1 MHEPAHVTHRNRNG
15 QTLFSARCPPL
26 ARPPADDGRYVG
38 VSQALRSY
46 MRRIHA
52 PLLRRPAVKA
62 AVLALFGGVFLL
74 SCAALPRLER

>member
-1 MHEPAHVTHRNRNG
+1 M
-15 QTLFSARCPPL
+15 
-26 ARPPADDGRYVG
+26 ADDARYVG

-62 AVLALFGGVFLL
+62 AVLAVFGGIFLL
-74 SCAALPRLER
+74 SCAALPRLERWGPGGQEGQKRAG